1 MGLKKKCLDEK
12 KGQEWEQ
19 YNIHSLNQKLS
30 ESRDEEMTKY
40 TQRMRTGGSSQ
51 RHSVRFLKKNG
62 SSFSGLNL
70 WYSMVSS
77 ISSLFNF

>member
-1 MGLKKKCLDEK
+1 MGLEKKCLDEK

-40 TQRMRTGGSSQ
+40 TQRLRTGGSSQ
-51 RHSVRFLKKNG
+51 RHSVRFLKKWFIIFWVKFVIFNG
-62 SSFSGLNL
+62 Q
-70 WYSMVSS
+70 
-77 ISSLFNF
+77 